1 MVFGSMSYIPFG
13 KNLINILITFFHLN
27 AFSPLHF
34 HKTVVEYIY
43 KMIKEGV
50 KMQILKEIKEIK
62 FNSEG
67 ISEPIVMA
75 SAAGWYIGSID
86 KSEGF
91 LQPYDRYTGYM
102 TQQDAEKALKE
113 VEAV

>member
-1 MVFGSMSYIPFG
+1 MPV
-13 KNLINILITFFHLN
+13 
-27 AFSPLHF
+27 
-34 HKTVVEYIY
+34 
-43 KMIKEGV
+43 
-50 KMQILKEIKEIK
+50 
-62 FNSEG
+62 SEN
-67 ISEPIVMA
+67 IVMA

-113 VEAV
+113 VEAA